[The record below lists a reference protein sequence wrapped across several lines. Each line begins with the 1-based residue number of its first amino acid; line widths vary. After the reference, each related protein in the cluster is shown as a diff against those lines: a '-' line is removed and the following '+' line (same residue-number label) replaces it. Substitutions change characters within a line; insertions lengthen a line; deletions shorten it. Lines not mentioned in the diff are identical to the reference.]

1 MSNHDE
7 AEVIAGPEPPVSML
21 ADLDPSDPVPP
32 ALDRAVLDE
41 IRGRMRAENP
51 RPKRRRTVWIA
62 VGSSVAAA
70 AAAVML
76 TMLFYAGP
84 QPNDSMVAKGTMNEA
99 VNVYLDF
106 LVQHPG
112 EESPVRM
119 ERDDELYVGDRLYL
133 RAELD
138 QPGALT
144 FLVAPP
150 DANWESLVTV
160 RGREGANDLQRDG
173 RLQVF
178 YLDEAGSYRFAA
190 VWSAN
195 RPPEDWIPGG
205 GDLPRL
211 VELGEGTEVAWVDIK
226 ANPSD

>member
-1 MSNHDE
+1 MTKHDE
-7 AEVIAGPEPPVSML
+7 AEVIEGPEPPVSML
-21 ADLDPSDPVPP
+21 ADLDPRDPVPP
-32 ALDRAVLDE
+32 ALDRAVVDE
-41 IRGRMRAENP
+41 IRRRLREEKPKP
-51 RPKRRRTVWIA
+51 RGRRTVWIA

-76 TMLFYAGP
+76 TLLLYPGHEADGG
-84 QPNDSMVAKGTMNEA
+84 MVARGTTDEA

-112 EESPVRM
+112 EESPVRL
-119 ERDDELYVGDRLYL
+119 ERDDQLFVGDRLYL
-133 RAELD
+133 RAELN

-150 DANWESLVTV
+150 DDNWESLVTV

-178 YLDEAGSYRFAA
+178 YLDEAGPYRFAA

-211 VELGEGTEVAWVDIK
+211 GELGEGTEVAWVDITAK
-226 ANPSD
+226 PAD